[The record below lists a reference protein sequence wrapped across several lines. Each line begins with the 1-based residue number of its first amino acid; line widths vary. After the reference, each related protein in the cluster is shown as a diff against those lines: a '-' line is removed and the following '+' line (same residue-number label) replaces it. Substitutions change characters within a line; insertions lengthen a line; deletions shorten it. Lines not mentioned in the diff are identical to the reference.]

1 MSIQRE
7 FPSYDDMKGFAD
19 LLDKLPGFV
28 DSSWHNDTCP
38 SMEHEQSQTRI
49 WVEYADPD
57 NRENAGPRFS
67 IEQGDLLVECVFSTD
82 DAALVVEWVKKS
94 RQLTPEKCG
103 ASQLACNIVNN
114 TFLSL
119 DGFAAMR
126 KQMEC
131 TEYTAQ
137 HFGAELARIVDR
149 ETGELIEVMQEMV
162 ADLEDELVALGW
174 SSIDQYHRACGK
186 NKPHMRAVEILKRF
200 DVYKRSSNMRHIT
213 VYMSDG
219 DTISTNING
228 TDEEIM
234 RHYLGNRFEA
244 GCDTKHHVALCIHF
258 HDNDKRY
265 GLRIK
270 CIEHNGLSGCISH
283 VRKDTVKIDD
293 NNSYE
298 EIMLVTRSDAEYAL
312 NDVWVY
318 DMDGN
323 WIEGIGYKHATTETM
338 YVAHNS
344 EHGYLV
350 MDSDFGWRYT
360 QDKTKA
366 TENIKSEW
374 DDIARQLTHRFK
386 LVAI

>member
-7 FPSYDDMKGFAD
+7 FPSYDDIQGFND
-19 LLDKLPGFV
+19 LLAKLPGFV

-67 IEQGDLLVECVFSTD
+67 IEQGELLGEADCVFSTD
-82 DAALVVEWVKKS
+82 DAALVVEWVNKS
-94 RQLTPEKCG
+94 RQLTPANSG

-149 ETGELIEVMQEMV
+149 EL
-162 ADLEDELVALGW
+162 AP
-174 SSIDQYHRACGK
+174 K
-186 NKPHMRAVEILKRF
+186 
-200 DVYKRSSNMRHIT
+200 SNAMRHVT

-234 RHYLGNRFEA
+234 NHYLGNRFEA
-244 GCDTKHHVALCIHF
+244 GSDTKHHVALCIHF
-258 HDNDKRY
+258 HDTDKRY

-270 CIEHNGLSGCISH
+270 AIEMGTTHRVKT
-283 VRKDTVKIDD
+283 VRRVTVCVDETKTI
-293 NNSYE
+293 E
-298 EIMLVTRSDAEYAL
+298 EFMITTQGGAEFAL
-312 NDVWVY
+312 DDVWVY
-318 DMDGN
+318 NLNGE
-323 WIEGIGYKHATTETM
+323 WIRGIGYKHATAETM
-338 YVAHNS
+338 YVANNS

-350 MDSDFGWRYT
+350 FDKDFGWRYT

-366 TENIKSEW
+366 TKNIKSEW

>member
-7 FPSYDDMKGFAD
+7 FPK
-19 LLDKLPGFV
+19 LLAP
-28 DSSWHNDTCP
+28 
-38 SMEHEQSQTRI
+38 EQ
-49 WVEYADPD
+49 
-57 NRENAGPRFS
+57 
-67 IEQGDLLVECVFSTD
+67 
-82 DAALVVEWVKKS
+82 
-94 RQLTPEKCG
+94 CG

-126 KQMEC
+126 KQMEG
-131 TEYTAQ
+131 TTYTAQ

-228 TDEEIM
+228 TDDEIM

-244 GCDTKHHVALCIHF
+244 GSDNKHHVALAVHF
-258 HDNDKRY
+258 HDTYKTY
-265 GLRIK
+265 GLPIK
-270 CIEHNGLSGCISH
+270 AIEMGTTHRVKT
-283 VRKDTVKIDD
+283 VRRVTVCVDETKTI
-293 NNSYE
+293 E
-298 EIMLVTRSDAEYAL
+298 EFMITTQGGAEFAL
-312 NDVWVY
+312 DDVWVY
-318 DMDGN
+318 NLNGE
-323 WIEGIGYKHATTETM
+323 WIKGIGYKHATAETM
-338 YVAHNS
+338 YVANNS

-350 MDSDFGWRYT
+350 LDKDFGWRYT

-366 TENIKSEW
+366 TKNIKSEW

-386 LVAI
+386 LIAI